1 VATDTLALNTMTKLS
16 ELPVDV
22 LSIILEYL
30 SRHDYNDVLRV
41 SRTLHRETL
50 PFLYRDVKFEATK
63 SRSCARKLA
72 LLLRTLLEQP
82 HFASYVKVFK
92 LRGPLP
98 YWTKYNPWPEDAK
111 VGLASI
117 NLWGLKGCTTL
128 SKSQKIFA
136 SNEIYSF
143 VDESMHKEQEQFRN
157 RSKDALA
164 TLAMTRFTELRTLD
178 LGDGFLMH
186 SLFLPQVLKRAPRL
200 FPRLEHVVLG
210 DKRFDPE
217 NSVSYM
223 DLDLIRPIFYSNT
236 VRTFEYL
243 MTQPWQLNWN
253 RPVSPRNENLT
264 MLRLFRTNITRGTL
278 DQLLHATPHLKRFH
292 YEQEL
297 LYNTHTPAAPPLSPY
312 LNLDGLNIALAH
324 LKNTLEEC
332 KLTVT
337 LAPGSLSPAEIK
349 LQGFQFP
356 AIQGTLAV
364 LRDMQNL
371 VDVEVPMV
379 MFLGWAPDFAAS
391 LEEVLPWGVRRLTL
405 RDDFLLHC
413 PWATG
418 AAMGKKMGRIAEYLD
433 KRGVHAPQLS
443 EFSVR
448 IKPSAKDGTWLE
460 DGIKEVSMPEAGCA
474 IDFEVVKEKRADLWR
489 WRFGEGVGEDK
500 VEKERI
506 DSAMVMGRESMFLP
520 LDGIRLA

>member
-1 VATDTLALNTMTKLS
+1 MTNLSKLPS
-16 ELPVDV
+16 GI

-30 SRHDYNDVLRV
+30 SRHDYKNVLRV
-41 SRTLHRETL
+41 SNILYKATL
-50 PFLYRDVKFEATK
+50 PLLYRDIKFEATK
-63 SRSCARKLA
+63 SRSCARNLA

-82 HFASYVKVFK
+82 HLASYVKVFK

-98 YWTKYNPWPEDAK
+98 FWTKYNPWPEDAK
-111 VGLASI
+111 AGPASV
-117 NLWGLKGCTTL
+117 NLWGLKGCVTL

-143 VDESMHKEQEQFRN
+143 VDASMHKEQEQFKN

-164 TLAMTRFTELRTLD
+164 TLVMTRFTELKTLD
-178 LGDGFLMH
+178 LGDGYLMH

-200 FPRLEHVVLG
+200 FPKLEHVILG

-223 DLDLIRPIFYSNT
+223 DLDLIRPMFYSNT
-236 VRTFEYL
+236 IHTFEYL

-253 RPVSPRNENLT
+253 RPVAPRNESLT
-264 MLRLFRTNITRGTL
+264 KLRLFRTNITRGTL
-278 DQLLHATPHLKRFH
+278 DQLLHAAPHLKRFH
-292 YEQEL
+292 YEQEIL
-297 LYNTHTPAAPPLSPY
+297 FNANTPAAPPLSPY
-312 LNLDGLNIALAH
+312 LNLDGLNIALAN

-332 KLTVT
+332 KLTIA

-364 LRDMQNL
+364 LKDMQNL
-371 VDVEVPMV
+371 VHVEVPMV
-379 MFLGWAPDFAAS
+379 MFLGWASDFAAS
-391 LEEVLPWGVRRLTL
+391 LSEVLPWGIRRLTL

-418 AAMGKKMGRIAEYLD
+418 PAMNKKIGRIAEYLD
-433 KRGVHAPQLS
+433 KRGVHAPQL
-443 EFSVR
+443 EQFAIR
-448 IKPSAKDGTWLE
+448 LKPSAKDGTWLE
-460 DGIKEVSMPEAGCA
+460 DAITEVSMPEAGSNVQCGV
-474 IDFEVVKEKRADLWR
+474 EKEKRAEIWK
-489 WRFGEGVGEDK
+489 WTFGEGIGSGKEK
-500 VEKERI
+500 VERI
-506 DSAMVMGRESMFLP
+506 DSAMVVAARESLFLP
-520 LDGIRLA
+520 LEGIRLA

>member
-1 VATDTLALNTMTKLS
+1 MAKLS
-16 ELPVDV
+16 ELPAGV

-30 SRHDYNDVLRV
+30 SRHDYYDVLRV
-41 SRTLHRETL
+41 SRLLYRETL
-50 PFLYRDVKFEATK
+50 PFVYRDVKFEATK

-82 HFASYVKVFK
+82 RLSSYVRIFK

-98 YWTKYNPWPEDAK
+98 FWTKYNPWPEDSKA
-111 VGLASI
+111 GPASV

-143 VDESMHKEQEQFRN
+143 VDESMHKEQDQFKN

-164 TLAMTRFTELRTLD
+164 TLVMTRFTELKTLD

-223 DLDLIRPIFYSNT
+223 DLDLIRPVFYSDT

-253 RPVSPRNENLT
+253 RPVAPRNETLT

-292 YEQEL
+292 YEQEI
-297 LYNTHTPAAPPLSPY
+297 LYNAHTPPLPLSPY
-312 LNLDGLNIALAH
+312 LNLDGLNIALSN
-324 LKNTLEEC
+324 LKNTLQEC

-364 LRDMQNL
+364 LKDMQNL
-371 VDVEVPMV
+371 VNVEVPMV
-379 MFLGWAPDFAAS
+379 MFLGWAPEFAAA
-391 LEEVLPWGVRRLTL
+391 LEEVLLGESGGSRCGTTSCCTVRGRRGTL
-405 RDDFLLHC
+405 
-413 PWATG
+413 
-418 AAMGKKMGRIAEYLD
+418 
-433 KRGVHAPQLS
+433 
-443 EFSVR
+443 
-448 IKPSAKDGTWLE
+448 
-460 DGIKEVSMPEAGCA
+460 
-474 IDFEVVKEKRADLWR
+474 
-489 WRFGEGVGEDK
+489 
-500 VEKERI
+500 
-506 DSAMVMGRESMFLP
+506 
-520 LDGIRLA
+520 

>member
-1 VATDTLALNTMTKLS
+1 MTKLS
-16 ELPVDV
+16 ELPVGI

-30 SRHDYNDVLRV
+30 GRHDYNDILRV
-41 SRTLHRETL
+41 SRTLYRETL
-50 PFLYRDVKFEATK
+50 PFLYRNVKFEATK

-82 HFASYVKVFK
+82 QFASHVKIFK

-98 YWTKYNPWPEDAK
+98 FWTKYNPWPEDVK
-111 VGLASI
+111 SGPSV
-117 NLWGLKGCTTL
+117 NLWGLKGCITL
-128 SKSQKIFA
+128 SKSQMIFA

-143 VDESMHKEQEQFRN
+143 VDESMHKEQDQFKN

-164 TLAMTRFTELRTLD
+164 TLVMTRFTELKMLD

-200 FPRLEHVVLG
+200 FPMLEHVVLG

-253 RPVSPRNENLT
+253 RPVSPRNETLT

-292 YEQEL
+292 YDQEI
-297 LYNTHTPAAPPLSPY
+297 LYNANTPAAPPLSPY
-312 LNLDGLNIALAH
+312 LNLDGLNIALSN
-324 LKNTLEEC
+324 LKNTLEEV
-332 KLTVT
+332 KLSVA

-356 AIQGTLAV
+356 AMQGTLTV
-364 LRDMQNL
+364 LKDMQHL
-371 VDVEVPMV
+371 TRVEVPMV
-379 MFLGWAPDFAAS
+379 MFLGWAPDFAAA
-391 LEEVLPWGVRRLTL
+391 LEEVLPWGVRQLTL
-405 RDDFLLHC
+405 RDDFLLHS

-418 AAMGKKMGRIAEYLD
+418 PSMTKKVGRIAEYLAH
-433 KRGVHAPQLS
+433 RGVHAPQLS
-443 EFSVR
+443 EFCVR
-448 IKPSAKDGTWLE
+448 IKHSAKDGTWLE
-460 DGIKEVSMPEAGCA
+460 DAVREVSMPCAGR
-474 IDFEVVKEKRADLWR
+474 DVSFGVEKEKRAEVWA
-489 WRFGEGVGEDK
+489 WRFGEGVGGDK
-500 VEKERI
+500 AERERI
-506 DSAMVMGRESMFLP
+506 DSAMVVGRESMFLP
-520 LDGIRLA
+520 LEGIRLG